1 KMAGQKKPKRN
12 RSKAKNHSSKKRDQE
27 KEVAYTTP
35 RDIVVLDDTVRHLN
49 DLSISNY
56 STPVATST
64 SNQISNDIESRL
76 HSGPLQTLTASTSG
90 AERGVT
96 NRKNKKTKHHPCSQ
110 RTEVTVYDASFAK
123 QQVVRHFG
131 ICVVCHKLGYFLK
144 PCSRCLEAKCCS
156 NECLGAHCIKDDQRV
171 ICIRNV
177 LFTNARKYIP
187 LALKEN
193 MFNKGI
199 AEISSHL
206 YSIPKTEEFTMMGG
220 SRRAVLLQ
228 VLTQSIVDFI
238 IIQLVVQD
246 SDGRQTKLNIHPPPN
261 TPLESLGAW
270 FNQMDTLLPSGT
282 FLLLFA
288 VHWNNHVNAASA
300 AVDIVSPQQQLRVIP
315 DTKHIF
321 SSITKKD
328 VEAVNRAS
336 LKSSLEGPQRLP
348 KSSKLKET
356 SLTTSLSITAPH
368 YSTTL
373 QHHITAPH
381 YSTTLQH
388 HITAPHYS
396 TTLQHHITAP
406 HYSTTLQHHIT
417 APHYS
422 TTLQH
427 HITAPHYSTTLQP
440 NFNMNC
446 RIFKCNLV

>member
-1 KMAGQKKPKRN
+1 MGGQKTKRN
-12 RSKAKNHSSKKRDQE
+12 RSKAKNRSSRKRDQQ
-27 KEVAYTTP
+27 KEVAHTTLS
-35 RDIVVLDDTVRHLN
+35 DTITLDDSVRHLN
-49 DLSISNY
+49 DLSISDY

-64 SNQISNDIESRL
+64 SKQISNDIESRL
-76 HSGPLQTLTASTSG
+76 HGGALQTFTASTSG

-96 NRKNKKTKHHPCSQ
+96 NRKNKKTKHPPCSQ

-131 ICVVCHKLGYFLK
+131 TCVVCHRQGYFLK
-144 PCSRCLEAKCCS
+144 PCSRCQEAKCCS

-193 MFNKGI
+193 IFNKGF

-206 YSIPKTEEFTMMGG
+206 YSIPKAEVFTMMGG
-220 SRRAVLLQ
+220 SRRAILLQ

-261 TPLESLGAW
+261 TPLVSLGAW
-270 FNQMDTLLPSGT
+270 FNQMDTLLPPGT

-315 DTKHIF
+315 DTKEIF

-328 VEAVNRAS
+328 VEAFNRVS
-336 LKSSLEGPQRLP
+336 FKSR
-348 KSSKLKET
+348 
-356 SLTTSLSITAPH
+356 
-368 YSTTL
+368 
-373 QHHITAPH
+373 
-381 YSTTLQH
+381 
-388 HITAPHYS
+388 
-396 TTLQHHITAP
+396 
-406 HYSTTLQHHIT
+406 
-417 APHYS
+417 
-422 TTLQH
+422 
-427 HITAPHYSTTLQP
+427 
-440 NFNMNC
+440 
-446 RIFKCNLV
+446 